1 MRQILIETIEQKIK
15 EDREYDKQFI
25 IKHGDLVPHLNCF
38 RFCVCCNKVIK
49 CIGLFPKATIEE
61 IREIFEDVVLHM
73 LRSELRCS
81 NCGVLT
87 LPLGYAWSATGW
99 MLSGDPE
106 FEKELQRYLEVL
118 GTIRHH
124 PKRVEVFLTS
134 VMTMIGVN
142 KMFTSTIKRKN
153 KRIKFKPHEVY
164 EGPPEVEMGGIF
176 QVKLPQYSE
185 NFYVGLRDKIRE
197 CEELKRGD
205 K

>member
-1 MRQILIETIEQKIK
+1 MRQILIEAFEQKIK
-15 EDREYDKQFI
+15 EDREYDKKFI
-25 IKHGDLVPHLNCF
+25 IEHGDLTPHLNCF
-38 RFCVCCNKVIK
+38 RFCVCCNKVIR

-61 IREIFEDVVLHM
+61 VREIFEDVVLHM

-118 GTIRHH
+118 GTIGHH
-124 PKRVEVFLTS
+124 PKRVEVFFTS

-153 KRIKFKPHEVY
+153 RRIKFKLDEVY
-164 EGPPEVEMGGIF
+164 EGPPEVEMEGIF
-176 QVKLPQYSE
+176 QVKLPQYPE
-185 NFYVGLRDKIRE
+185 NFYVELRDKIRE
-197 CEELKRGD
+197 CGELKRGD